1 MHGFFIESD
10 FGTSD
15 EDMSLSM
22 YGQHFFLSH
31 DSAKHFRY
39 GAYCSFIEY

>member
-15 EDMSLSM
+15 EDMYLSI

-31 DSAKHFRY
+31 DSMKLLLLN
-39 GAYCSFIEY
+39 IKV